1 MATISEEISK
11 IVGRLSPN
19 HQQKVLEFVQK
30 LTQTDH
36 TSTPLSLPTT
46 PLPPGTPGSTLL
58 QLRFLS
64 SREDVE
70 AMERALEDV
79 AERSLL
85 LGSTDPRPAHSP
97 DVVAGATSGLLSP
110 FFVAPVISRPSTP
123 VRSFICFQP

>member
-11 IVGRLSPN
+11 IVERLSLDR
-19 HQQKVLEFVQK
+19 QQKVLEFVQK
-30 LTQTDH
+30 LTQADQ

-70 AMERALEDV
+70 AMERALEDC
-79 AERSLL
+79 ERVEE
-85 LGSTDPRPAHSP
+85 DEY
-97 DVVAGATSGLLSP
+97 
-110 FFVAPVISRPSTP
+110 
-123 VRSFICFQP
+123 

>member
-11 IVGRLSPN
+11 IVERLSLDR
-19 HQQKVLEFVQK
+19 QQKVLEFVQK
-30 LTQTDH
+30 LTQTDQ

-70 AMERALEDV
+70 AMERALEDC
-79 AERSLL
+79 ERVEE
-85 LGSTDPRPAHSP
+85 DEY
-97 DVVAGATSGLLSP
+97 
-110 FFVAPVISRPSTP
+110 
-123 VRSFICFQP
+123 

>member
-11 IVGRLSPN
+11 IVERLSLDR
-19 HQQKVLEFVQK
+19 QQKVLEFVQK
-30 LTQTDH
+30 LTQTDQ

-70 AMERALEDV
+70 AMERALEDC
-79 AERSLL
+79 ERVEEDEVCYL
-85 LGSTDPRPAHSP
+85 
-97 DVVAGATSGLLSP
+97 
-110 FFVAPVISRPSTP
+110 
-123 VRSFICFQP
+123 